1 MLEPMIARAFLYR
14 LLNEREREILRDY
27 EARLPPRRYLQA
39 SEVCRMFRLQV
50 NPKTEQEIQAM
61 NKVAAE
67 FSAILWKQRILEY
80 KTENPEMTDLDL
92 TDAVDGKIEAEDI
105 GEWQEFAA
113 VRYFAP
119 DGAGTGS
126 REFAR

>member
-1 MLEPMIARAFLYR
+1 MLEPMIARAFIYR
-14 LLNEREREILRDY
+14 LLNESERAVLRDY

-39 SEVCRMFRLQV
+39 CEVCRMFRLQV
-50 NPKTEQEIQAM
+50 NPKTEQEIEAM

-80 KTENPEMTDLDL
+80 KVENPKMTDMDV
-92 TDAVDGKIEAEDI
+92 VDGKIEAADI
-105 GEWQEFAA
+105 WPWQEFSAI
-113 VRYFAP
+113 RYQAP
-119 DGAGTGS
+119 DGAGTGN